1 MEGDVDGED
10 DEEEEGRA
18 NKRGQ
23 RTERYCKDFTYA
35 FQVLCVAFI
44 VNIGYILLWLGK
56 KN

>member
-1 MEGDVDGED
+1 MEGNVDGED
-10 DEEEEGRA
+10 DEEEGRA